1 MKRTIV
7 FRCLPAVAAVAA
19 LMSTPA
25 PEKRWYKGNLHTHT
39 LRSDGDSSPE
49 DVAAWYKQHDYRFLV
64 LSDHNVLTAVGEL
77 NAAMGVKEQFL
88 LMPGEEVTSAFEKRP
103 VHINAY
109 NLSRLVDP
117 LKGESLVETIQKN
130 VDAIRAAK
138 ALPSVNHPNFH
149 WAMTSAELLA
159 VDNLQ
164 MFEVYNGHPQV
175 HNSGGG
181 GSESL
186 EQMWDALLSAGRK
199 IYGIAVDDAH
209 HFKIIDKQKSN
220 PGRGWVVV
228 RASELSTNAIA
239 GAIEAGEFYASN
251 GVELSD
257 VEAGKKDLR
266 IVIKPLGDTKY
277 TTRFIGQGGEVLG
290 ESFELSPSYT
300 MRGDEKYVRAV
311 VRASNGDEAWVQPVF
326 PQRGPTGPLL

>member
-1 MKRTIV
+1 MV
-7 FRCLPAVAAVAA
+7 FRCLVAVTAVAA

-49 DVAAWYKQHDYRFLV
+49 DVAAWYKSHDYQFLV

-77 NAAMGVKEQFL
+77 NEAMAEKEKFIL
-88 LMPGEEVTSAFEKRP
+88 ISGEEVTSSFENRP

-117 LKGESLVETIQKN
+117 LKAESMAETIQKN

-149 WAMTSAELLA
+149 WAMTSADLLA
-159 VDNLQ
+159 VENLN

-175 HNSGGG
+175 YNLGGG

-186 EQMWDALLSAGRK
+186 GQMWDALLSAGRT

-220 PGRGWVVV
+220 PGRGWIVV
-228 RASELSTNAIA
+228 RAAELSTSAVA
-239 GAIEAGEFYASN
+239 SAIEAGDFYASN
-251 GVELSD
+251 GVELSG
-257 VEAGKKDLR
+257 VKAGKKHLR
-266 IVIKPLGDTKY
+266 IVNKPRGDAKY
-277 TTRFIGQGGEVLG
+277 TTLFIGQGGKVLDK
-290 ESFELSPSYT
+290 SFDLTP
-300 MRGDEKYVRAV
+300 
-311 VRASNGDEAWVQPVF
+311 
-326 PQRGPTGPLL
+326 